1 MEYDII
7 CSTKNLSEEEWLRMR
22 LLGIGGSDVSIIA
35 GCNAYKSIFELW
47 QEKRG
52 EISVSEEDSEV
63 AHFGKILED
72 VVRKEFVARTGLTVR
87 KKNSILRNRTYP
99 FMFANLDGVVSE
111 LDGTYSIF
119 EAKTA
124 IEFKNAGWKKGEIP
138 KAYQLQVQHYM
149 AVTGFKKAYIA
160 VLVGGNK
167 FYWYEV
173 YRDEQLIKM
182 IISLESHFWHCV
194 KTGEEPD
201 IDSSRATSVY
211 LGEKYN
217 DAKPGSVITLADE
230 LISVIDDYQKVNKEM
245 EKLTER
251 KQFLENQLKAELK
264 ENEAGKIGE
273 HVVKWKPVLQKR
285 IDSTKLKNEYTEAYN
300 ACQKQVSY
308 RKFSVA

>member
-7 CSTKNLSEEEWLRMR
+7 CSTKHLSRDEWLRMR

-35 GCNAYKSIFELW
+35 GCNPYKSVFDLW
-47 QEKRG
+47 KEKRG
-52 EISVSEEDSEV
+52 EISVSEEDSETT
-63 AHFGKILED
+63 HFGKVLED
-72 VVRKEFVARTGLTVR
+72 IVRKEFVSRTGLTVR

-99 FMFANLDGVVSE
+99 FMLANVDGVVSE

-124 IEFKNAGWKKGEIP
+124 IEFKNAGWKQGEIP
-138 KAYQLQVQHYM
+138 QAYQLQLQHYM

-182 IISLESHFWHCV
+182 LTSMEAHFWHCV
-194 KTGEEPD
+194 QTGEEPD
-201 IDSSRATSVY
+201 VDSSRATSLY
-211 LGEKYN
+211 LGEKYS
-217 DAKPGSVITLADE
+217 DAKKGSIITLADKMH
-230 LISVIDDYQKVNKEM
+230 SVIDAYEQVNEEM
-245 EKLTER
+245 EALKEK

-264 ENEAGKIGE
+264 DNEMGKLGE
-273 HVVKWKPVLQKR
+273 HTVKWKKIVQNR
-285 IDSTKLKNEYTEAYN
+285 IDSDKLKKEYTEAYS